1 MIEIKNASTSYVKG
15 KKIIDKM
22 NLKIE
27 DGIVFGFIGPNGAG
41 KTTTLEMITGVLQ
54 IDEGDI
60 FIDGKSIKTKPI
72 EAKKKFGF
80 VPDSPEMF
88 EKLTGLE
95 YLNFIGDVYEVN
107 PEERLEIVEK
117 LAKKFNIYDSLKDRI
132 QSYSHGMK
140 QKLLIISVLLYNP
153 KNWILDE
160 PMTGLDPQASYTLK
174 ELMKEDKRS
183 DKENVMKEHSKK
195 GNTVFFSTHV
205 LEVAEKICDKIA
217 IINKGKIIYTGTIE
231 ELKEQL
237 KTDTS
242 LEESFLE
249 LIESKEK

>member
-1 MIEIKNASTSYVKG
+1 MIEIKNVSTSYVKG
-15 KKIIDKM
+15 KKIIDNM
-22 NLKIE
+22 NLTIE
-27 DGIVFGFIGPNGAG
+27 NGTVFGFIGPNGAG

-60 FIDGKSIKTKPI
+60 LIDGKSIKKQSI
-72 EAKKKFGF
+72 QAKRLFGF

-95 YLNFIGDVYEVN
+95 YLNFIGDVYEVLPKN
-107 PEERLEIVEK
+107 RLEIVEK
-117 LAKKFNIYDSLKDRI
+117 LAKEFDIYDHLKDRI

-140 QKLLIISVLLYNP
+140 QKLLIISVLMYNP

-160 PMTGLDPQASYTLK
+160 PMTGLDPQSSFTLK
-174 ELMKEDKRS
+174 KI
-183 DKENVMKEHSKK
+183 MKEHSKK

-217 IINKGKIIYTGTIE
+217 IINKGKIIFVGSCQ
-231 ELKEQL
+231 ELRNML
-237 KTDTS
+237 KNDAS

-249 LIESKEK
+249 IIGDN

>member
-1 MIEIKNASTSYVKG
+1 MIEIKNVSTSYVKG
-15 KKIIDKM
+15 EKIIDNM
-22 NLKIE
+22 NLTIE
-27 DGIVFGFIGPNGAG
+27 DGQIFGFIGPNGAG
-41 KTTTLEMITGVLQ
+41 KTTTLEMITGILQ

-60 FIDGKSIKTKPI
+60 LIDGESIKEKPI
-72 EAKKKFGF
+72 QAKKLFGF

-95 YLNFIGDVYEVN
+95 YLNFIGDIYDVPAN
-107 PEERLEIVEK
+107 QRLEIVQK
-117 LAKKFNIYDSLKDRI
+117 LVRDFNIYDNLKDRI

-140 QKLLIISVLLYNP
+140 QKLLIISVLMYNP

-160 PMTGLDPQASYTLK
+160 PMTGLDPQSSFTLK
-174 ELMKEDKRS
+174 KL
-183 DKENVMKEHSKK
+183 MKEHSKK

-217 IINKGKIIYTGTIE
+217 IINKGKIIFVGTCQ
-231 ELKEQL
+231 ELRKML
-237 KTDTS
+237 KSNAS

-249 LIESKEK
+249 IIDK

>member
-1 MIEIKNASTSYVKG
+1 MIEIKNVSTSYTKG
-15 KKIIDKM
+15 KKIIDNM

-27 DGIVFGFIGPNGAG
+27 DGTIFGFIGQNGAG

-60 FIDGKSIKTKPI
+60 LIDGKSIITNPL
-72 EAKKKFGF
+72 EAKRKFGF
-80 VPDSPEMF
+80 VPDSPEVF

-95 YLNFIGDVYEVN
+95 YLNFVGDVYDV
-107 PEERLEIVEK
+107 PPQKRFEIVEK
-117 LAKKFNIYDSLKDRI
+117 LAKEFTIYDHLKDRI

-174 ELMKEDKRS
+174 QL
-183 DKENVMKEHSKK
+183 MKEHSQK

-217 IINKGKIIYTGTIE
+217 IINKGKIIFVGTVK
-231 ELKEQL
+231 ELKE
-237 KTDTS
+237 KMKGDVS

-249 LIESKEK
+249 IIEE